1 MSVSG
6 EQQEVIN
13 DEQEVINNEQEIIN
27 VEPVGEGEGSGGVV
41 SDPLAA
47 AGESPVDGDEQ
58 GAGQEELKGEEEK
71 KAEST
76 QEGAVG
82 GTQKFGRFRTSKADE
97 GESCSVHQHCTRRGV
112 KGFSPGA
119 AVDLLMGT
127 EGVAAMR
134 PETIPSFFRGALKKN
149 AGGVALKVK
158 REGEWRNYTFQQ
170 YWDTVVSVAKS
181 YLKVRR
187 VHRHTD
193 TQTHDDMGI
202 HTYILPTP
210 PRWVWSRSMACVSL
224 GSTPQSGSAA
234 AWEPYSQGEPTAT
247 TQNTQLHGEYLIP
260 KSLSST
266 HSFTPS
272 TRPPTSPLSTY
283 HKVRFFLQESMFAN
297 FVDRLEFP

>member
-1 MSVSG
+1 MSEV
-6 EQQEVIN
+6 QPEVITN
-13 DEQEVINNEQEIIN
+13 GLHLAEGKGSGGETLKDLTA
-27 VEPVGEGEGSGGVV
+27 VGEGPVNSVEHASGEDGV
-41 SDPLAA
+41 
-47 AGESPVDGDEQ
+47 
-58 GAGQEELKGEEEK
+58 K
-71 KAEST
+71 KKD
-76 QEGAVG
+76 GAVREAP
-82 GTQKFGRFRTSKADE
+82 KHGRFRITKPDE
-97 GESCSVHQHCTRRGV
+97 GESCSVHQHCTHRGV

-119 AVDLLMGT
+119 AVDLLMAT

-193 TQTHDDMGI
+193 KQRHDDMGI

-210 PRWVWSRSMACVSL
+210 PRWVLSRSMVCVSL

-247 TQNTQLHGEYLIP
+247 TQNTQLHGE
-260 KSLSST
+260 
-266 HSFTPS
+266 
-272 TRPPTSPLSTY
+272 
-283 HKVRFFLQESMFAN
+283 
-297 FVDRLEFP
+297 